1 MKPTATRAPTGLEV
15 AAIAVGAVVAVIG
28 LASIWSFA
36 DHLLSLSRTDGA
48 PEVSPSSVAY
58 VGGEGLLVV
67 AEVVAVLLFTAVSTA
82 TVVLRDHGS
91 ETAIAIGGALA
102 KVVWL
107 FASVAAS
114 WNPGW
119 YYILDPN
126 GAHQATL
133 YMFAGSIAQAA
144 LMVAVAI
151 ASARRSALTSG

>member
-1 MKPTATRAPTGLEV
+1 MRDV
-15 AAIAVGAVVAVIG
+15 FICDAVRTPI
-28 LASIWSFA
+28 
-36 DHLLSLSRTDGA
+36 SR
-48 PEVSPSSVAY
+48 
-58 VGGEGLLVV
+58 
-67 AEVVAVLLFTAVSTA
+67 F
-82 TVVLRDHGS
+82 
-91 ETAIAIGGALA
+91 GGALA

-151 ASARRSALTSG
+151 APPQRRAHEITDTRDLAAVLMAAI

>member
-1 MKPTATRAPTGLEV
+1 MAASRRPTGLEV
-15 AAIAVGAVVAVIG
+15 SAILVGAVAGILG
-28 LASIWSFA
+28 LLSIWSFA
-36 DHLLSLSRTDGA
+36 DHLLSLSNRDGV

-67 AEVVAVLLFTAVSTA
+67 GEAVSVLLFTAVSTA
-82 TVVLRDHGS
+82 TVVLRDHAS
-91 ETAIAIGGALA
+91 ENAVAIGGALA

-107 FASVAAS
+107 VASVAAS

-119 YYILDPN
+119 YFILDPK

-133 YMFAGSIAQAA
+133 YLFAASIAQAA

-151 ASARRSALTSG
+151 ASARRSTLTSE